1 MEIALET
8 STSGK
13 YAARLLRDREFSVHL
28 ADPAK
33 LALIFN
39 SAKKND
45 REDSYKLAKLLRLG
59 ELPEVHIPSKET
71 DDLKTLV
78 RYRKSLGEE
87 STVVKNRVHAIL
99 EMHGVVI
106 DETNIFGRR
115 GIKKIE
121 EAASRLTPAE
131 NIVMLDMLA
140 RVLELN
146 KRKQM
151 VEDEIAK
158 VVGKNEGV
166 KLLLTIPGINMY
178 SAAAIMSEIDD
189 IRRFS
194 NREKLASY
202 AGLVPRQS
210 QPGSRD
216 QRGHISNYG
225 PSMLRFIL
233 VNAVHMVIKYSKR
246 MKIKYMRLVR
256 RLGKNRSIVA
266 IARVLAEAIWTML
279 SRGVAFYDE
288 IDHLTERKMESMRA
302 SSLCPNW
309 EMKVKD
315 AIKLINN
322 RMMGIMSNQLFS

>member
-99 EMHGVVI
+99 AMHGVVI
-106 DETNIFGRR
+106 DETDIFGRH

-131 NIVMLDMLA
+131 NIVMSDMLA

-151 VEDEIAK
+151 V
-158 VVGKNEGV
+158 
-166 KLLLTIPGINMY
+166 
-178 SAAAIMSEIDD
+178 
-189 IRRFS
+189 
-194 NREKLASY
+194 
-202 AGLVPRQS
+202 
-210 QPGSRD
+210 
-216 QRGHISNYG
+216 
-225 PSMLRFIL
+225 
-233 VNAVHMVIKYSKR
+233 
-246 MKIKYMRLVR
+246 
-256 RLGKNRSIVA
+256 
-266 IARVLAEAIWTML
+266 
-279 SRGVAFYDE
+279 
-288 IDHLTERKMESMRA
+288 
-302 SSLCPNW
+302 
-309 EMKVKD
+309 
-315 AIKLINN
+315 
-322 RMMGIMSNQLFS
+322 